1 MAEKIKYL
9 EINGVKYPLW
19 GGFYALEKFELTT
32 GLSSEHVTSTV
43 TNSVVFTWCSM
54 WAGAKMDNDQEL
66 KMTLDEFKAEVNK
79 DMSIL
84 LRAKNTEEEDTKNSK
99 REKDQSPQKD

>member
-9 EINGVKYPLW
+9 TIEGKQYPLW

-54 WAGAKMDNDQEL
+54 WAGAKMEENDLE
-66 KMTLDEFKAEVNK
+66 MTLDKFKAEVNK

-84 LRAKNTEEEDTKNSK
+84 LRAKGTEEEDVKNSK
-99 REKDQSPQKD
+99 RVKDQSPPED

>member
-9 EINGVKYPLW
+9 TIDGKKYPLW

-32 GLSSEHVTSTV
+32 GLSSEQVTSTV

-54 WAGAKMDNDQEL
+54 WAGAKMEEKDL
-66 KMTLDEFKAEVNK
+66 RMTLDQFKEEVNK

-84 LRAKNTEEEDTKNSK
+84 LRAKETEEEDAKNSK
-99 REKDQSPQKD
+99 RVKDQSPPED

>member
-1 MAEKIKYL
+1 MAQKIKYL
-9 EINGVKYPLW
+9 TIDGKKYPLW

-32 GLSSEHVTSTV
+32 GLSSEQVTSTV

-54 WAGAKMDNDQEL
+54 WAGAKMEEKDL
-66 KMTLDEFKAEVNK
+66 GMTLDQFKAEVNK

-84 LRAKNTEEEDTKNSK
+84 LRANEKDGELKNSK
-99 REKDQSPQKD
+99 RVKDQSPPED

>member
-1 MAEKIKYL
+1 MAEKINYL
-9 EINGVKYPLW
+9 TIEGKQYPLW

-54 WAGAKMDNDQEL
+54 WAGAKMEENEL
-66 KMTLDEFKAEVNK
+66 EMTLAEFKAEVNK

-84 LRAKNTEEEDTKNSK
+84 LRAKGDKEEETKNSK
-99 REKDQSPQKD
+99 REKEQNPQEN